1 MLLKN
6 KNTVITGCNKGI
18 GKEIIKIFSQNGANV
33 FACVR
38 SIDENFKNFCKEL
51 EKNNKNKVTPIEL
64 DLEDENKVKD
74 AANSIDA
81 EIDVLVNNAATIQT
95 SLYQMSTQKDLKK
108 IFAINVFSQIL
119 FTQYI
124 LKKMIKNKNGGSIV
138 FVSSTSAIDGNLGR
152 AAYASTKAS
161 LITQA
166 KVLSREL
173 GPKNIRVNSIAP
185 GLTDTEML
193 KNNSPA
199 DLIDKMSKNIS
210 LGRIAKPEEIAKVI
224 LFLSSDLSSYITG
237 QVIRVDGGMQ

>member
-1 MLLKN
+1 
-6 KNTVITGCNKGI
+6 
-18 GKEIIKIFSQNGANV
+18 
-33 FACVR
+33 
-38 SIDENFKNFCKEL
+38 
-51 EKNNKNKVTPIEL
+51 
-64 DLEDENKVKD
+64 
-74 AANSIDA
+74 
-81 EIDVLVNNAATIQT
+81 
-95 SLYQMSTQKDLKK
+95 MSTQKDLKK

-224 LFLSSDLSSYITG
+224 LFLSSDLSSYVTG